1 MKVFFDYEIL
11 EVGKTVIM
19 SILFSNFMK
28 IFLRTHHSYY
38 LSKKSDCQFCEW
50 SSVMFQK
57 MTASV
62 REKKN

>member
-38 LSKKSDCQFCEW
+38 LSKKLDCQFCE
-50 SSVMFQK
+50 
-57 MTASV
+57 
-62 REKKN
+62 